1 MSPPESTSH
10 KLRDVSSPTKPC
22 QVALNILIR
31 RDVMSFKDSHK
42 STSYPA
48 EYSGKYQRVSRIQ
61 WQTNGLRLV
70 PPSGLVIKLQHW
82 WLLMLQ
88 QMIDNKRILFGQ
100 TDRYNVRLDE
110 RNILIKV
117 TKINDCICLVH
128 TCAHRVWKSK
138 LVLCSTRLL
147 FYAADQSGCFYKERS
162 KPDTPLDQARPGIEA
177 WVAWPLSKILQLWLT

>member
-1 MSPPESTSH
+1 MSPPESASH
-10 KLRDVSSPTKPC
+10 KLRDVSSPTKSC
-22 QVALNILIR
+22 QVALNTLIR
-31 RDVMSFKDSHK
+31 HDIMSFKDSHR

-70 PPSGLVIKLQHW
+70 PPLGLVIKLQHW

-88 QMIDNKRILFGQ
+88 QIIDNKRILFGQ

-138 LVLCSTRLL
+138 LVLRSTHLCDSSSYLL
-147 FYAADQSGCFYKERS
+147 SASVD
-162 KPDTPLDQARPGIEA
+162 
-177 WVAWPLSKILQLWLT
+177 WVGALSTTHYILILFS